1 MARGGRYVWT
11 YFHSILDGGFAVMVI
26 LLAVVD
32 EGLDA
37 CFVGAFYV
45 REVRDVLGL
54 PPDVRPTGIIPIGYC
69 SEEPVKLPRRSEARA
84 LPLRSVRK

>member
-32 EGLDA
+32 EGLGA

-54 PPDVRPTGIIPIGYC
+54 PPDVRPTGIIPIGY
-69 SEEPVKLPRRSEARA
+69 
-84 LPLRSVRK
+84 